1 MRRLLPGF
9 TLLMV
14 LASSQLTSAAQ
25 LPAFSGAGMPTVQSL
40 KAKCG
45 RLGMTVNVVFDQ
57 AFPGIIY
64 SKGHYADKRCN
75 YVGEDNKFGAKEF
88 SFLIPVDDCG
98 TAGEMA
104 SGRSTKDGFYENTI
118 IIQLDPLITEVWD
131 EARLLRCSWPHSLT
145 KKVAAAPFFVAQSD
159 KVSVEFDKRSINTLM
174 EVQQGPSPL
183 AAPASGY
190 IYAGAESSMVIYIQ
204 DPGKNMDANVVNCSA
219 SNRGK
224 SSVQLLDESGCLLR
238 PDLMTRFDKSRD
250 SNGVRADLM
259 LYSYLKDFD
268 ASKAADFVIRC
279 ELELCKGGC
288 SLPCLEAKTRKRRN
302 VRGDASDLA
311 SPHEGAFSHESV
323 GGLIELKETLRH
335 GMNAEEGAFLVIKR
349 ENQEGIKSGCSLS
362 WSVFVSLLALLLII
376 AALAL
381 LSCYLA
387 VKLIKGG
394 KFYST

>member
-1 MRRLLPGF
+1 
-9 TLLMV
+9 
-14 LASSQLTSAAQ
+14 
-25 LPAFSGAGMPTVQSL
+25 MPTVQSL

-88 SFLIPVDDCG
+88 
-98 TAGEMA
+98 
-104 SGRSTKDGFYENTI
+104 
-118 IIQLDPLITEVWD
+118 
-131 EARLLRCSWPHSLT
+131 SLT

-204 DPGKNMDANVVNCSA
+204 GNAGSNPGKNMDANVVNCSA